1 MIIRSQQSLGL
12 KSAVFWVL
20 HNCSLTNQNLVVR
33 STQKLTVHDIK
44 INQGVGWSF
53 DGLGGEFR
61 SREVLAPSKVKVKF
75 QVAKRSAPA
84 RHWCDISLYPKGSS
98 SGPERGSGCHPSSGI
113 GLIEIGSRFGAS
125 QLQPNEPKSGYPL
138 QDKCTVLDMKIKQGG
153 GWAFEGLGKE
163 FRSHEVLPPSNV
175 KVKFRSQSE
184 IHLPDI
190 GAASLYTHKKQIPL
204 VFGRA
209 VQLVYEGSDVA
220 QMDSSQPFANFNIA
234 KTTF

>member
-75 QVAKRSAPA
+75 QVAR
-84 RHWCDISLYPKGSS
+84 
-98 SGPERGSGCHPSSGI
+98 
-113 GLIEIGSRFGAS
+113 
-125 QLQPNEPKSGYPL
+125 
-138 QDKCTVLDMKIKQGG
+138 
-153 GWAFEGLGKE
+153 
-163 FRSHEVLPPSNV
+163 EV
-175 KVKFRSQSE
+175 
-184 IHLPDI
+184 HLPDI
-190 GAASLYTHKKQIPL
+190 GATSLYTQKAAHRGLSGAAGVIRPL
-204 VFGRA
+204 ESA
-209 VQLVYEGSDVA
+209 
-220 QMDSSQPFANFNIA
+220 
-234 KTTF
+234 